1 MRNGVN
7 KISEGIFEIKEKNK
21 LFLNLRKKNSK
32 ILQYC
37 NYLLLKEKEEQFK
50 KSILDNLKI
59 FHKKLSF
66 FPITTNKINTE
77 RKYIHI
83 NDNNFLNKRAFSNR
97 HNKKEYKNIS
107 FSNYNY
113 IFNKNLKLEKLRFNS
128 ANNKTLEKNKIL
140 KNNSFNNKRLIL
152 IPLGLKNIIKN
163 KELNNKILGKKKFN
177 KKLIFKNN
185 NPFYIDNLISPKK
198 KQENDMI
205 FPKRFQKLKKELT
218 DEALKTREMLIKYE
232 DLILNDK

>member
-7 KISEGIFEIKEKNK
+7 KISEGIFEIKEKKK

-37 NYLLLKEKEEQFK
+37 NYILLKEKEEQFK
-50 KSILDNLKI
+50 KSILDNLQI

-77 RKYIHI
+77 RKYFH
-83 NDNNFLNKRAFSNR
+83 NNEYNILNKRSFSNR
-97 HNKKEYKNIS
+97 QYKNTYKNIS
-107 FSNYNY
+107 FSNYN
-113 IFNKNLKLEKLRFNS
+113 FNKNLKLEKLRYNS

-163 KELNNKILGKKKFN
+163 KEINNKILGKKKFN
-177 KKLIFKNN
+177 KKFIFKNN
-185 NPFYIDNLISPKK
+185 NPFYIDNLISPKR

-218 DEALKTREMLIKYE
+218 DEALKTRDMFIKYE
-232 DLILNDK
+232 DLIINDK

>member
-37 NYLLLKEKEEQFK
+37 NYILLKEKEEQFK

-77 RKYIHI
+77 RKYI
-83 NDNNFLNKRAFSNR
+83 NNNENNILNKRSFSNR
-97 HNKKEYKNIS
+97 QYKNRYKNIS
-107 FSNYNY
+107 FSNYN
-113 IFNKNLKLEKLRFNS
+113 INKNLKLEKLRYNS
-128 ANNKTLEKNKIL
+128 ANNKTLEKSKIL
-140 KNNSFNNKRLIL
+140 KNKSFNNKRLIL

-163 KELNNKILGKKKFN
+163 KEINNKILGKKKFN

-218 DEALKTREMLIKYE
+218 DEALKTRDMFIKYE
-232 DLILNDK
+232 DLIINDK